1 MEKGRHN
8 TTPQQKEE
16 QQTSDRTKY
25 LSNFQLARSPS
36 RHILPVKIGSGQ
48 SHSLC
53 YGGTMGN
60 GYFRTSQ
67 TSSSSRQ
74 REKRGKESYSYQH
87 NYVDRVRIEDTN
99 GGHQHSHSHYHNSS
113 SSSTTN
119 GAGVHDPRCPQ
130 GLRAAAAGWRHT
142 HKSVSHL
149 DLATSCHEAAGN
161 GIGRHTQNHSHV
173 HHSHSHSHP
182 HHLQHA
188 HHSHHPHAQP
198 HWTQCRVGLGGGGGG
213 GTTAG
218 GGGGGPGS
226 GQLRNARS
234 LDYTQLEREE
244 NALDIAEF
252 YWRFDAEAPLDH
264 GDSYAV
270 LPINDNFEAEA
281 AAEEGGEPTTPVN
294 GGTAPAATAT
304 ATATL
309 LDLLGSESCSL
320 RRSRSLAVIREE
332 TFSDLQ
338 IGSAN
343 SSRRRSQLIP
353 RARLV
358 NRGFFRESPRL
369 NAKQQQQQ
377 QTTSSTIEQPLE
389 TPPADDTQSHRSSN
403 NSGTCDSHQQQ
414 QKQQQQQQKQQ
425 QNTKRGHLARG
436 ESRDFDLYYDNLK
449 RLDAL
454 ALGLSEQLHPWHN
467 DKSDLESLNSDYFK
481 NSLHQNHLEQQQ
493 QQQQQQQQGPSS
505 LEFEALEQA
514 AVNLLK
520 ERPRIYQSR
529 RQQQHQHQRNHHHH
543 QCHLQRH
550 LQQDTGAES
559 CPEHSQSSI
568 FPETTTSNSDDQTD
582 SPSLSE
588 QEYDLTHIEEIY
600 QQQGGVN
607 GGTGTGSNG
616 GVEESYEIISLT
628 TTARTTRFGESS
640 DQEEYQEGDDTAA
653 EESRS
658 SLTPTS
664 GQIPASDS
672 DCTLKRGLHGDQLI
686 AYDSVYLS
694 SEDSSDCTL
703 IGESCESFEQR
714 TFTSCGESGELE
726 TRSLLH
732 ISIEDTVYEPQAK
745 QHKKGATEE
754 QQPLLTTAKV
764 EAQIFTQVLKVEH
777 TPQNKPKI
785 LAVVEKRKLKQE
797 EAQVKQQQPQTDSF
811 VVVSNLQENQY
822 HSLPDVNIG
831 VSLKVCE
838 SIDKELRSSYNLQR
852 QQQRRDSKRGGQ
864 VVTRAETY
872 DSIRRFGRAHQK
884 ARQKEHQERERER
897 EREAAAAAAAGG
909 GGAPAGEKEKQQQ
922 ETQRQEKVTKI
933 TKEIVAPEEP
943 QRQEELEEEEPPL
956 PPPPPPL
963 TEEEKQQ
970 QEEEEE
976 EPQEEPELVSI
987 VHVEKPKEA
996 PVIEV
1001 ANFSQLIERRAQEIR
1016 ERKDHDQNVSFT
1028 GIQEQ
1033 QQQQQQQKEA
1043 EQEEETLFH
1052 IIVTDAQNNII
1063 QKEAIH
1069 EEHSSQRPR
1078 NVRRSQS
1085 SSSGSKPPERRV
1097 LHSGGAPIYKAR
1109 PIKVLA
1115 AGHSESTF
1123 GRGKMSRPQ
1132 ILHVVD
1138 GGATEGSLRR
1148 RSSARSIASTVSS
1161 GGAGGGGGAVATEY
1175 LQKVDAVRCYW
1186 QKLAGNEPETDKGVE
1201 EPPQEQGVHFQL
1213 GGKTTA
1219 LQQQQL
1225 HQQQP
1230 QPQPHSNDFCSMMP
1244 PPSIEIVELGEGS
1257 QKATIVS
1264 AGPDPDADEDE
1275 DQDGAQFDHIRYKV
1289 LKSQQ
1294 LIRSNILHHS
1304 TRNKKEA
1311 QFDGLIQY
1319 LQDYSFQEL
1328 LSNNNVVIVEP
1339 VRTKI
1344 ERPLQV
1350 GGNKTGVAAAAA
1362 AAAGPPKPPRVIH
1375 ASGSQPRRNTLRQRQ
1390 MGGGGGGGGGAAARR
1405 HFFYQPVRV
1414 NRELYEDELPDPDT
1428 VRNVRRFFEQNVMPS
1443 PGQGLLVRSQQKF
1456 GGSACQ
1462 LSPKAA
1468 RRAQGSSYRYLTI
1481 DTSYG
1486 GGDSSSSGVEQP
1498 KGMDLLAEEEHEQQ
1512 QHKHSKLGGHWD
1524 TGSLSSGISSGD
1536 LSSPCGDC
1544 HPQESSPVMACK
1556 DVHVQDVVRRHN
1568 SNAANAKARAKF
1580 ASRRTWCMG
1589 GAGAASD
1596 SLYRQIYEQNLGH
1609 AEDCPED
1616 EQQEEEDHYDEE
1628 EDEQQSE
1635 EQDMCENYYVSND
1648 ILAKI
1653 RECGSTVTYYGGR
1666 VLDNATSKM
1675 PLPQAGAAAAAAAQ
1689 QMNGTRSRIRQ
1700 IEACNVCLPSDRC
1713 EHRLQT
1719 KQSLEEQEQQSQD
1732 SYQGI
1737 KFKLVKSNSC
1747 SSRLELAGADME
1759 VTADSEVVRKMVHHF
1774 EATATDP
1781 VTINS
1786 QSHSQSQLTEAAA
1799 PPRRLPVTVNN
1810 HINVQAQRSEIL
1822 NGGGSHAAENE
1833 ISHPTYESQ
1842 AMNIRLDV
1850 PRGSS
1855 NGNASNVSK
1864 VCRNKNVDLAYT
1876 LVKQPTAGGGTPQG
1890 RAGATHEGNQWLPQ
1904 GQKMPQTEEVAVSK
1918 VGSKQQTTTTTT
1930 AAAINGSGRPQMI
1943 VPVEI
1948 HQQIQQ
1954 VAGPAAAPERR
1965 LSNASS
1971 SAASVV
1977 DKTVVRHYVA
1987 NDRSIYER
1995 RKYDEIEFEEFE
2007 VYDPSKEVEQPQEQD
2022 KPPTD
2027 AELYDS
2033 LDDKM

>member
-1 MEKGRHN
+1 MRFVEPTR
-8 TTPQQKEE
+8 
-16 QQTSDRTKY
+16 
-25 LSNFQLARSPS
+25 PS
-36 RHILPVKIGSGQ
+36 SAADWRPF
-48 SHSLC
+48 SLRF
-53 YGGTMGN
+53 T
-60 GYFRTSQ
+60 
-67 TSSSSRQ
+67 
-74 REKRGKESYSYQH
+74 
-87 NYVDRVRIEDTN
+87 
-99 GGHQHSHSHYHNSS
+99 
-113 SSSTTN
+113 
-119 GAGVHDPRCPQ
+119 
-130 GLRAAAAGWRHT
+130 
-142 HKSVSHL
+142 L
-149 DLATSCHEAAGN
+149 DN
-161 GIGRHTQNHSHV
+161 GIIIS
-173 HHSHSHSHP
+173 
-182 HHLQHA
+182 
-188 HHSHHPHAQP
+188 
-198 HWTQCRVGLGGGGGG
+198 
-213 GTTAG
+213 
-218 GGGGGPGS
+218 
-226 GQLRNARS
+226 
-234 LDYTQLEREE
+234 
-244 NALDIAEF
+244 I
-252 YWRFDAEAPLDH
+252 
-264 GDSYAV
+264 
-270 LPINDNFEAEA
+270 
-281 AAEEGGEPTTPVN
+281 PTH
-294 GGTAPAATAT
+294 
-304 ATATL
+304 
-309 LDLLGSESCSL
+309 
-320 RRSRSLAVIREE
+320 
-332 TFSDLQ
+332 
-338 IGSAN
+338 
-343 SSRRRSQLIP
+343 
-353 RARLV
+353 
-358 NRGFFRESPRL
+358 RL

-414 QKQQQQQQKQQ
+414 QQQQQQQAHP
-425 QNTKRGHLARG
+425 RGRG

-493 QQQQQQQQGPSS
+493 QQQQGPSS

-529 RQQQHQHQRNHHHH
+529 RQQQQRNHHHH

-550 LQQDTGAES
+550 LQQDTGGES
-559 CPEHSQSSI
+559 CPEHSQSSV

-600 QQQGGVN
+600 QQQAGGVGVAVGAN
-607 GGTGTGSNG
+607 
-616 GVEESYEIISLT
+616 GVEETYEIISLT
-628 TTARTTRFGESS
+628 TTARTTRFEESCS
-640 DQEEYQEGDDTAA
+640 DQEADEDQEGGDNAT
-653 EESRS
+653 EESR
-658 SLTPTS
+658 LTPTS
-664 GQIPASDS
+664 GEIPASDS
-672 DCTLKRGLHGDQLI
+672 DSTLKRGHGEHLI

-745 QHKKGATEE
+745 HHKKGGATEE
-754 QQPLLTTAKV
+754 QQQQQPLLTTAKV

-797 EAQVKQQQPQTDSF
+797 EAQVKQQQQQPATDSF

-838 SIDKELRSSYNLQR
+838 SIDKELRSSYNQQR
-852 QQQRRDSKRGGQ
+852 QQQRKDSKRGAQ

-897 EREAAAAAAAGG
+897 EREAAAAAGG
-909 GGAPAGEKEKQQQ
+909 GEKEA
-922 ETQRQEKVTKI
+922 QRQEKPKI
-933 TKEIVAPEEP
+933 TKEILAAEEP
-943 QRQEELEEEEPPL
+943 QRQQEPEEEEEPPL

-963 TEEEKQQ
+963 TEEEQ
-970 QEEEEE
+970 QEEE
-976 EPQEEPELVSI
+976 PQAEAEPEPEPEPEPVSI
-987 VHVEKPKEA
+987 AQVEQPKEA

-1001 ANFSQLIERRAQEIR
+1001 ANFSKLIERRAQEIR
-1016 ERKDHDQNVSFT
+1016 ERKDPD
-1028 GIQEQ
+1028 GRQEQ
-1033 QQQQQQQKEA
+1033 RRQQQPQEEA
-1043 EQEEETLFH
+1043 EQETEGEAEGEGETLFH

-1063 QKEAIH
+1063 EKEAIH
-1069 EEHSSQRPR
+1069 EEHSSLQRPR
-1078 NVRRSQS
+1078 TVRRSQS
-1085 SSSGSKPPERRV
+1085 SSCGKPPERRI

-1115 AGHSESTF
+1115 AGHSHGESTF

-1138 GGATEGSLRR
+1138 GGAAAEGSLRR
-1148 RSSARSIASTVSS
+1148 RSSARSIASTVS
-1161 GGAGGGGGAVATEY
+1161 GAGGAAGAAVATEY

-1186 QKLAGNEPETDKGVE
+1186 QKLAGNEPETPATDTDKGE
-1201 EPPQEQGVHFQL
+1201 QPPQEAEGRTGLHFQL

-1219 LQQQQL
+1219 LQQQQ
-1225 HQQQP
+1225 QP
-1230 QPQPHSNDFCSMMP
+1230 PQPHSNDFCSMMP
-1244 PPSIEIVELGEGS
+1244 PPSIEIVELGEGA

-1264 AGPDPDADEDE
+1264 AAPDPDADED
-1275 DQDGAQFDHIRYKV
+1275 DQDEAQFDHIRYKV

-1350 GGNKTGVAAAAA
+1350 GGGPAPRV

-1375 ASGSQPRRNTLRQRQ
+1375 ASGSQPRRTTLRQRQ
-1390 MGGGGGGGGGAAARR
+1390 MGGGGGGGGAAAKR

-1443 PGQGLLVRSQQKF
+1443 PGQGLLVQSQQKF

-1468 RRAQGSSYRYLTI
+1468 RRAAQGSSYRYLTI
-1481 DTSYG
+1481 DTSF

-1498 KGMDLLAEEEHEQQ
+1498 KGMDLLAEEEQQ
-1512 QHKHSKLGGHWD
+1512 QQQQQQQQQKHSKLGHWD

-1589 GAGAASD
+1589 GASATSD

-1609 AEDCPED
+1609 NAED
-1616 EQQEEEDHYDEE
+1616 EQEEGHYEEEEEEDDDEDEE
-1628 EDEQQSE
+1628 QAH

-1666 VLDNATSKM
+1666 VLDGGPASKM
-1675 PLPQAGAAAAAAAQ
+1675 SPPQAAAQ
-1689 QMNGTRSRIRQ
+1689 QTNGGTRSRIRQ
-1700 IEACNVCLPSDRC
+1700 IEACNVCLPSERC

-1719 KQSLEEQEQQSQD
+1719 KQSLEEQQLQSQD

-1747 SSRLELAGADME
+1747 SSRLELAGADTE
-1759 VTADSEVVRKMVHHF
+1759 VNGGAADSEVVRKMVHHF

-1786 QSHSQSQLTEAAA
+1786 QITEAAA
-1799 PPRRLPVTVNN
+1799 PPRRLQVTVNN
-1810 HINVQAQRSEIL
+1810 HINVQAVHRNESS
-1822 NGGGSHAAENE
+1822 NGGSHAAAAAAAAEATE

-1850 PRGSS
+1850 ARGS
-1855 NGNASNVSK
+1855 ASSASK

-1876 LVKQPTAGGGTPQG
+1876 LAKQPTPQA
-1890 RAGATHEGNQWLPQ
+1890 RACSAPEGNQRLPQ
-1904 GQKMPQTEEVAVSK
+1904 NEDVAVSK
-1918 VGSKQQTTTTTT
+1918 VVSKQQT
-1930 AAAINGSGRPQMI
+1930 AAAAAVNGSGSGSGSGRPQII

-1954 VAGPAAAPERR
+1954 QVAGPLPSVAPERR

-1971 SAASVV
+1971 SAASIV

-2007 VYDPSKEVEQPQEQD
+2007 VYDPSKEPQEGRQER
-2022 KPPTD
+2022 PPTD